1 MGAMRNRLVVA
12 LLTFAL
18 LPAAPAAAAIADSG
32 STAAPAATA
41 AAKKK
46 KKKCKKGYERKRVR
60 RNGKRVVRC
69 VRKRARAQTP
79 QNPGSGTTPQQPAG
93 GGIADPAA
101 TWRSMVSGASFTYS
115 TYNATS
121 GGSSKTVFNF
131 CGDGASFTY
140 YYEFVGSVYNEAKNR
155 NGTYTL
161 NRAEAGTDASGR
173 FVDGLIDYQSN
184 IEERPSGQ
192 AVVRV
197 FPDNPGRAFINSGDG
212 PAEFSRTTPS
222 GC

>member
-1 MGAMRNRLVVA
+1 MRRFTVV
-12 LLTFAL
+12 LLTLAL
-18 LPAAPAAAAIADSG
+18 LPTAPAAFAKT
-32 STAAPAATA
+32 STEGPSPATA
-41 AAKKK
+41 AAK

-79 QNPGSGTTPQQPAG
+79 QNPGSGTTPQQPA

-140 YYEFVGSVYNEAKNR
+140 YYEFVGSVYNEAKSR

-161 NRAEAGTDASGR
+161 SKAEAGADGAGQ

-184 IEERPSGQ
+184 IEEKPSGQ

-197 FPDNPGRAFINSGDG
+197 YPGNPSLGYINSGDG
-212 PAEFSRTTPS
+212 ATEFSRTTPS

>member
-1 MGAMRNRLVVA
+1 MRIMRCRLVVA
-12 LLTFAL
+12 LLTLAL
-18 LPAAPAAAAIADSG
+18 LPAAPTAVASADSG
-32 STAAPAATA
+32 STATA
-41 AAKKK
+41 AAK

-69 VRKRARAQTP
+69 VKKKRRA
-79 QNPGSGTTPQQPAG
+79 PGQSGTAIAG
-93 GGIADPAA
+93 PAA
-101 TWRSMVSGASFTYS
+101 TWRGMVSGASFTAS

-131 CGDGASFTY
+131 CADGGSFTTY
-140 YYEFVGSVYNEAKNR
+140 DEFVVSVYNEAKNR

-161 NRAEAGTDASGR
+161 NRAEAGADGAGQ

-197 FPDNPGRAFINSGDG
+197 YPGNPSLGYINSGDG
-212 PAEFSRTTPS
+212 ATEFSRSTPS

>member
-1 MGAMRNRLVVA
+1 MRCRLVVA
-12 LLTFAL
+12 LLTLAL
-18 LPAAPAAAAIADSG
+18 LPAAPAAATATSG
-32 STAAPAATA
+32 DAGSAATATATA
-41 AAKKK
+41 AAK

-69 VRKRARAQTP
+69 VKKKRRAGSQGQQQQT
-79 QNPGSGTTPQQPAG
+79 QNPPG
-93 GGIADPAA
+93 DPAA
-101 TWRSMVSGASFTYS
+101 TWRSLVAGASFTHA

-131 CGDGASFTY
+131 CADGGSFTY

-161 NRAEAGTDASGR
+161 SKAVAGSDGAGQY
-173 FVDGLIDYQSN
+173 VDGLIDYQSN
-184 IEERPSGQ
+184 IEEQPSGQ

-197 FPDNPGRAFINSGDG
+197 YPGNPSLAYINSGDG
-212 PAEFSRTTPS
+212 ATEFGRTTPS

>member
-1 MGAMRNRLVVA
+1 MRCV
-12 LLTFAL
+12 
-18 LPAAPAAAAIADSG
+18 
-32 STAAPAATA
+32 
-41 AAKKK
+41 KKK
-46 KKKCKKGYERKRVR
+46 R
-60 RNGKRVVRC
+60 RAGSQQQ
-69 VRKRARAQTP
+69 QTQ
-79 QNPGSGTTPQQPAG
+79 QNPP
-93 GGIADPAA
+93 ADPAA
-101 TWRSMVSGASFTYS
+101 TWRSLVAGASFTYS

-131 CGDGASFTY
+131 CADGGSFTY
-140 YYEFVGSVYNEAKNR
+140 YYEFVGSVYNEMKNR

-161 NRAEAGTDASGR
+161 NKAVAGSDGSGQ

-197 FPDNPGRAFINSGDG
+197 YPGNPSLAYINSGDG
-212 PAEFSRTTPS
+212 ATEFGRTTPS

>member
-1 MGAMRNRLVVA
+1 MRCRLVVA
-12 LLTFAL
+12 LLTLAL
-18 LPAAPAAAAIADSG
+18 LPVAPAAAGAATGDAT
-32 STAAPAATA
+32 STATA
-41 AAKKK
+41 AAK

-69 VRKRARAQTP
+69 VKKKRRSGGGGQQQA
-79 QNPGSGTTPQQPAG
+79 QNPP
-93 GGIADPAA
+93 ADPAA
-101 TWRSMVSGASFTYS
+101 TWRSLVAGASFTYS

-131 CGDGASFTY
+131 CADGSSFTY

-161 NRAEAGTDASGR
+161 SKAVAGSDGAGQY
-173 FVDGLIDYQSN
+173 VDGLIDYQSN
-184 IEERPSGQ
+184 IEEQPSGQ

-197 FPDNPGRAFINSGDG
+197 YPGNASLAYINSGDG
-212 PAEFSRTTPS
+212 ATEFSRSTPS

>member
-1 MGAMRNRLVVA
+1 MGTMRCRLVVA
-12 LLTFAL
+12 LLTLAL
-18 LPAAPAAAAIADSG
+18 LPAAPTAVATADSG
-32 STAAPAATA
+32 STATA
-41 AAKKK
+41 AAK

-69 VRKRARAQTP
+69 VKKKRRAQTP
-79 QNPGSGTTPQQPAG
+79 ANPGAG
-93 GGIADPAA
+93 GGPAIADPAA
-101 TWRSMVSGASFTYS
+101 TWRSLVSGASFTNS

-121 GGSSKTVFNF
+121 GASSKTVYNF
-131 CGDGASFTY
+131 CADGGSFTY
-140 YYEFVGSVYNEAKNR
+140 YYEFVGTVYNEMKNR

-161 NRAEAGTDASGR
+161 SKAEAGADGAGQ

-184 IEERPSGQ
+184 IEEQPSGQ

-197 FPDNPGRAFINSGDG
+197 YPGNPSLGYMNSGG
-212 PAEFSRTTPS
+212 GVTEFTRSTPS

>member
-1 MGAMRNRLVVA
+1 MGAMRCRLVVA
-12 LLTFAL
+12 LLTLAL
-18 LPAAPAAAAIADSG
+18 LPAAPAAA
-32 STAAPAATA
+32 TAATGDATSTATA
-41 AAKKK
+41 AAK

-69 VRKRARAQTP
+69 VKKKRRAGSQGQQQQT
-79 QNPGSGTTPQQPAG
+79 QNPPG
-93 GGIADPAA
+93 DPAA
-101 TWRSMVSGASFTYS
+101 TWRSLVAGASFTHS

-131 CGDGASFTY
+131 CADGGSFTY

-161 NRAEAGTDASGR
+161 SKAVAGSDGAGPY
-173 FVDGLIDYQSN
+173 VDGLIDYQSN
-184 IEERPSGQ
+184 IEEQPSGQ

-197 FPDNPGRAFINSGDG
+197 YPGNASLAYINSGDG
-212 PAEFSRTTPS
+212 ATQVARTTPS